1 MNETELIKIFADKIN
16 LLKNNSISIDELLT
30 DPLINQALELA
41 PIATYNHEAK
51 QEKEALKISK
61 KQGDNSLNG
70 KLKNMGCAWT
80 LTARLKLITQF
91 NSNTPLHVIA
101 NDIERTIGSIEY
113 QLVKEGLMKEEDT
126 TYNKNKQSK
135 PSHNNSS
142 NQFNNSSESS
152 NTNNELPTL
161 TKEDYPF

>member
-16 LLKNNSISIDELLT
+16 LLKNNSISIDELLS
-30 DPLINQALELA
+30 DPLITQALELA
-41 PIATYNHEAK
+41 SIATYNHEAK

-61 KQGDNSLNG
+61 KQADNSLNG

-101 NDIERTIGSIEY
+101 NDIT
-113 QLVKEGLMKEEDT
+113 M
-126 TYNKNKQSK
+126 
-135 PSHNNSS
+135 SS
-142 NQFNNSSESS
+142 
-152 NTNNELPTL
+152 
-161 TKEDYPF
+161 